1 MIINQIAAGGGGGI
15 DTSDATAYP
24 EHILKDYTAYARG
37 SKIVGTMPATGFI
50 RYKRHIA
57 TPDLSLPVAASISI
71 TIPANI
77 VDGDLIVTS
86 VVHRDT
92 VTPPTGFIFVATA
105 ANSDLNQQESIYYKV
120 CDGDAGAVKTFT
132 QATAQ
137 RIGVDMIIA
146 DCSGEVSVDTY
157 NTTTSTTTPVPFPAV
172 TSSVKGAFCVFLT
185 GSVYTSNVITLS
197 GVDWIT
203 FNTTGNGQR
212 IAVAARHVNAGSV
225 PALTITHTNSS
236 SIGCVAVIFKAT

>member
-24 EHILKDYTAYARG
+24 EHILSGYTAYARG
-37 SKIVGTMPATGFI
+37 SKIVGTKLSDGFI

-57 TPDLSLPVAASISI
+57 TPDLSLPVAASISV

-77 VDGDLIVTS
+77 VDGDLIVAS

-92 VTPPTGFIFVATA
+92 VTPPAGFTLAATVT
-105 ANSDLNQQESIYYKV
+105 NSELNQQESIYYKV
-120 CDGDAGAVKTFT
+120 CAGDAGTVKTFI
-132 QATAQ
+132 QATSQ
-137 RIGVDMIIA
+137 RIGVDLIIA

-157 NTTTSTTTPVPFPAV
+157 NTTSSTTTPVPFPAV
-172 TSSVKGAFCVFLT
+172 TSSAKGSFCVFLT
-185 GSVYTSNVITLS
+185 GGAYTSNVITLS

-203 FNTTGNGQR
+203 FNTTGDGQR
-212 IAVAARHVNAGSV
+212 IAVAARHVNVGSV
-225 PALTITHTNSS
+225 PTLTITHTNST